1 MPLRLIE
8 FVTGEVADGELPK
21 LFENEQVMGVWQQR
35 IEDDRHVV
43 RLLADAQ
50 FTESIVERVQEKYS
64 GRDGFRLMI
73 FPVEATLPLPEPPE
87 EQREQQQENEESEAQ
102 ATHDRISREE
112 LYEDVNEGTQLSVS
126 YLLLVLLSTIV
137 VSIGMVRNDLPVTIG
152 AMVIAPLLGPNVA
165 LALGTTL
172 GDLPLIWRALRA
184 NGAGVLLAFA
194 ASVLMGWWLAV
205 EPDGPAIAARTNV
218 SLQHVLLALA
228 SGCAGALAFTRGTS
242 AALIGVM
249 VAVALLPPLVASGML
264 LGAAQWV
271 LGLQAL
277 LLVLAN
283 IICVNLAGVVTFAA
297 HGIRPRTWWEEGR
310 ARRSTRVALAIWILL
325 LAVLIAVIVFTAR
338 Q

>member
-8 FVTGEVADGELPK
+8 FIAADQGGREFPD

-35 IEDDRHVV
+35 LQDDG
-43 RLLADAQ
+43 RLIRVLTDAQ
-50 FTESIVERVQEKYS
+50 FTESIVERIEQEFSNDNGY
-64 GRDGFRLMI
+64 RLVI
-73 FPVEATLPLPEPPE
+73 LPVEATLPLPEPPE
-87 EQREQQQENEESEAQ
+87 EQREEQAGNEESEAE

-112 LYEDVNEGTQLSVS
+112 LYEDVNEGSQLSWS
-126 YLLLVLLSTIV
+126 YLLLVLLSTVV

-184 NGAGVLLAFA
+184 NGAGVLLAFV
-194 ASVLMGWWLAV
+194 ASLGMGWLLAV
-205 EPDGPAIAARTNV
+205 QPDAPAIAARTNV

-264 LGAAQWV
+264 LGAGEWRP
-271 LGLQAL
+271 GFQAL

-283 IICVNLAGVVTFAA
+283 IICVNLAGVVTFTA
-297 HGIRPRTWWEEGR
+297 HGIRPRTWWEAGR
-310 ARRSTRVALAIWILL
+310 AKRATRVALAIWLALL
-325 LAVLIAVIVFTAR
+325 GVLVAVIVFTAR
-338 Q
+338 H